1 MDWYEDSGLTMEE
14 QIAEFFLDM
23 NESFIVSHATIYA
36 LVELESR
43 RLYNRRETLLEE
55 HHKIWN
61 QVINKAPETKMGHYM
76 KGIKPLDEEVESIWK
91 RIQAL
96 DVIQRRIEIKL
107 EAQADTVKEE
117 LVFRTHSL
125 DILGD
130 YPSDEECK
138 KLDADMKRWKEE
150 DIK

>member
-55 HHKIWN
+55 
-61 QVINKAPETKMGHYM
+61 
-76 KGIKPLDEEVESIWK
+76 
-91 RIQAL
+91 
-96 DVIQRRIEIKL
+96 
-107 EAQADTVKEE
+107 
-117 LVFRTHSL
+117 
-125 DILGD
+125 
-130 YPSDEECK
+130 YP
-138 KLDADMKRWKEE
+138 
-150 DIK
+150 